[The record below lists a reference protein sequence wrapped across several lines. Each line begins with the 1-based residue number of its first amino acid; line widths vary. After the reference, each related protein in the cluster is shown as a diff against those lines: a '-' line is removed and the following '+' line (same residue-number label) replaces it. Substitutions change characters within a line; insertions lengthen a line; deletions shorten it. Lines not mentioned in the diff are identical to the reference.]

1 MGGEGRCEENPDS
14 GGKARNLASCLLGI
28 LILPKGP
35 RTDGRKFVDERER
48 KQEEMRLRRN
58 SQ

>member
-1 MGGEGRCEENPDS
+1 MGREGKCEENPES

-35 RTDGRKFVDERER
+35 RTDGRKFVDEREKTGR
-48 KQEEMRLRRN
+48 DEA
-58 SQ
+58 